1 MSETSPRKTTMLPVY
16 VALLILV
23 IFGVLFLI
31 LFIDLSEDEGGVAE
45 DDLTADTYMDIVTL
59 LLERANP
66 ENAPALLGQY
76 ACTGC
81 HRDGGIAPEFS
92 ELMNV
97 ADERHP
103 PLSAPAY
110 IYESI
115 IYPQAYT
122 VEGMDA
128 IMPHLFD
135 APLIENGEL
144 VSSDSDSE
152 ADIQDLADIIAYL
165 LSGDAE

>member
-1 MSETSPRKTTMLPVY
+1 MLDIPTRNKTMLPVY
-16 VALLILV
+16 IALLILI
-23 IFGVLFLI
+23 IFVVLFLI
-31 LFIDLSEDEGGVAE
+31 SFIRLSEDEGGVS
-45 DDLTADTYMDIVTL
+45 DNDLTADTYMDIVTL

-66 ENAPALLGQY
+66 ENAPALLAHY

-92 ELMNV
+92 NLMDV
-97 ADERHP
+97 AGERHP

-122 VEGMDA
+122 VEGIDT
-128 IMPHLFD
+128 IMPHLF
-135 APLIENGEL
+135 APPRVENGEL
-144 VSSDSDSE
+144 VFSAGDSE
-152 ADIQDLADIIAYL
+152 ADVQDLADIIAYL